1 MSINSTLL
9 KQQAFIDGQWCV
21 AENGATFDVCNPA
34 DGGVLGHVPDMGARE
49 TLRAVA
55 AAEKAFSLWRTKTGK
70 ERAAVLRRWHDL
82 IVAQADDL
90 AFLLTMEQGKPLAEA
105 KAEIMFGAAMVEW
118 SAEEAKRMYGDYIP
132 AHRADARIIV
142 TREPV
147 GIVGAITPWNFPSS
161 MITRK
166 VAPALAAGC
175 SVVLKPAEDTPLSA
189 LALAVLAEQAGFIP
203 GLFNVVTASISNA
216 PSVGQVL
223 CDDDRVRKIS
233 FTGSTEVGRLLMKQG
248 AAKIKKISLELGG
261 NAPFI
266 IFPSAALDKAVEGA
280 IALKFRNGGQAC
292 TSANRFY
299 VHESIAPDFVVRMKD
314 RFSSIKV
321 GAGCDANVQ
330 VGPMINTPAC
340 EKVQEL
346 LADAVSKGA
355 KIVSGG
361 KQDQR
366 GGSFFEPTLVCEMT
380 DSMRMAREEIFGPVA
395 PVFTFSDEAEVIR
408 RANDTEYGL
417 AAYIYSQN
425 MEQIWR
431 ITDALEYGM
440 VTVNEPMLATELAP
454 FGGVKQSGI
463 GREGSKYGL
472 EAFTEL
478 KYRLFGGL

>member
-1 MSINSTLL
+1 M
-9 KQQAFIDGQWCV
+9 
-21 AENGATFDVCNPA
+21 
-34 DGGVLGHVPDMGARE
+34 PDMGE
-49 TLRAVA
+49 TETFRAIA
-55 AAEKAFSLWRTKTGK
+55 AAEKAFHLWRAKTGK

-82 IVAQADDL
+82 IVSRAHDL
-90 AFLLTMEQGKPLAEA
+90 SLLLTAEQGKPLAEA
-105 KAEIMFGAAMVEW
+105 KAEILFGAAMVEW

-175 SVVLKPAEDTPLSA
+175 PVVLKPAEDTPLSA
-189 LALAVLAEQAGFIP
+189 LALAMLAEQAGFMP
-203 GLFNVVTASISNA
+203 GLFNVVTASIKNA
-216 PSVGQVL
+216 PSVGRVL
-223 CDDDRVRKIS
+223 CGDDRVRKIS
-233 FTGSTEVGRLLMKQG
+233 FTGSTEVGRILMAQG
-248 AAKIKKISLELGG
+248 APKIKKISLELGG

-266 IFPSAALDKAVEGA
+266 IFSSASLDKAVEGA
-280 IALKFRNGGQAC
+280 MALKFRNGGQAC

-299 VHESIAPDFVVRMKD
+299 VHESIASEFSRRMKES
-314 RFSSIKV
+314 FSRIKV
-321 GAGCDANVQ
+321 GSGCEADVS
-330 VGPMINTPAC
+330 VGPMINISAC

-346 LADAVSKGA
+346 LVDAVGKGA
-355 KIVSGG
+355 QIVSGG
-361 KQDQR
+361 KRHAR
-366 GGSFFEPTLVCEMT
+366 GGNFFEPTLVTGMT

-395 PVFTFSDEAEVIR
+395 PVFTFTDETDVIR

-417 AAYIYSQN
+417 AAYIYSQD
-425 MEQIWR
+425 MAQVWR
-431 ITDALEYGM
+431 VTDALEYGM

-454 FGGVKQSGI
+454 FGGIKQSGI